1 MQEYSRILIEDY
13 CMKHDSAKSRRL
25 ERLVKMSYDMYADG
39 TDEDAIF
46 LAKTIRQERNPELKK
61 ALKDLDDF
69 LFGY

>member
-13 CMKHDSAKSRRL
+13 CMTHDSEKSRRL
-25 ERLVKMSYDMYADG
+25 ERLVKMSYNMYADG

-46 LAKTIRQERNPELKK
+46 LSKTIRQERNPEFKK